1 MDLQNDFDRMLFFQ
15 HACMTS
21 EAAHAVNPSDVDNLT
36 RWAGA
41 LLELSQFQGAQ
52 ESKIM
57 VRDAISKLEEV
68 LVINPKKHDALWCL
82 GNAHTTNAF
91 LTPDSEEANGYFD
104 IAVECFK
111 KAVAEIILLLDF
123 GHANIFRA
131 VKQCLPGPCIRFGTT
146 TAKYKSRKDVGVRM
160 PDDAICQTILE
171 KMDSPLISTRALIL
185 SLRVADPSTV
195 VDMTVFPPKILR
207 QGKGPQLHW
216 MVAEDDNE
224 PAESVKSSS
233 PLPLGR

>member
-21 EAAHAVNPSDVDNLT
+21 EAAYAVNPSDVDNLT

-41 LLELSQFQGAQ
+41 LLELSQFQGAL

-91 LTPDSEEANGYFD
+91 LTPDSEEANEYFD

-111 KAVAEIILLLDF
+111 KAVAEEPGNDLYRKSLEMSAKAPGLHVEIHSRGF
-123 GHANIFRA
+123 GQQMTGTAE
-131 VKQCLPGPCIRFGTT
+131 GPS
-146 TAKYKSRKDVGVRM
+146 A
-160 PDDAICQTILE
+160 
-171 KMDSPLISTRALIL
+171 
-185 SLRVADPSTV
+185 
-195 VDMTVFPPKILR
+195 
-207 QGKGPQLHW
+207 
-216 MVAEDDNE
+216 
-224 PAESVKSSS
+224 SSS
-233 PLPLGR
+233 TKAAKNKKNSDFNYDVFGWVILAVGIWAWLGFAKSNVPPPPHQ